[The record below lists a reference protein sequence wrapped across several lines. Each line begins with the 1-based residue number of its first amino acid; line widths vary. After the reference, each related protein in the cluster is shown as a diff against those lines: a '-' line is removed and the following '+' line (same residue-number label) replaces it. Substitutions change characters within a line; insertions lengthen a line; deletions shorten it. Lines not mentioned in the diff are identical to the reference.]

1 MAVGQHNREQG
12 RRGLGARLFVE
23 HPRSLGMSWARHGAG
38 AAKIG
43 FELLGAAFACFVHAL
58 VPGWFTE
65 TAGRK
70 IKQLHDHVIA
80 RRAAAANPDDWSD
93 YDI

>member
-1 MAVGQHNREQG
+1 MAAG
-12 RRGLGARLFVE
+12 RHYRIAQLFTE
-23 HPRSLGMSWARHGAG
+23 HPRSLGMTWAGHAAG
-38 AAKIG
+38 AIRIG
-43 FELLGAAFACFVHAL
+43 LELLVAAVACFIHAI

-70 IKQLHDHVIA
+70 IVALSDHIRA
-80 RRAAAANPDDWSD
+80 RRQGAANPEHWSD

>member
-1 MAVGQHNREQG
+1 MQQKSGVG
-12 RRGLGARLFVE
+12 RLFNE
-23 HPRSLGMSWARHGAG
+23 HPRSLGMTWASHGAG

-43 FELLGAAFACFVHAL
+43 VELLGAAGACFVHAL

-65 TAGRK
+65 TAGKK
-70 IKQLHDHVIA
+70 IVDLSDHIRQ
-80 RRAAAANPDDWSD
+80 RRQGSPNPEQWSD

>member
-1 MAVGQHNREQG
+1 MAVGQQKSRVGN
-12 RRGLGARLFVE
+12 LFTE
-23 HPRSLGMSWARHGAG
+23 HPHALGMSWAKHGAG

-43 FELLGAAFACFVHAL
+43 FELLVVAGACFVHAI

-70 IKQLHDHVIA
+70 IVDLSDHIKQ
-80 RRAAAANPDDWSD
+80 RRMGAKNPEQWSD

>member
-1 MAVGQHNREQG
+1 MAVERQRS
-12 RRGLGARLFVE
+12 GLRQLFTE
-23 HPRSLGMSWARHGAG
+23 HPRSLGMTWASHGAG

-43 FELLGAAFACFVHAL
+43 LELLGASVACFVHAL

-65 TAGRK
+65 TAGKKIVDLSDHIKRRRK
-70 IKQLHDHVIA
+70 N
-80 RRAAAANPDDWSD
+80 AANPEHWSD

>member
-1 MAVGQHNREQG
+1 MAVEQHGSKVGN
-12 RRGLGARLFVE
+12 LFTE
-23 HPRSLGMSWARHGAG
+23 HPRSLGMTWASHGVG

-43 FELLGAAFACFVHAL
+43 LELLGAAGACFVHAL

-70 IKQLHDHVIA
+70 IVDLSEHIRS
-80 RRAAAANPDDWSD
+80 RRQSSAHPEHWSD